1 MISDL
6 FSKGGLMYV
15 IALRA
20 SSASPANQGLSQQV
34 GLTYILLFAISI
46 I

>member
-6 FSKGGLMYV
+6 FSKGDVMYV
-15 IALRA
+15 IALQA
-20 SSASPANQGLSQQV
+20 SSEATANQGLSQQV
-34 GLTYILLFAISI
+34 GLTYILFFTLSI